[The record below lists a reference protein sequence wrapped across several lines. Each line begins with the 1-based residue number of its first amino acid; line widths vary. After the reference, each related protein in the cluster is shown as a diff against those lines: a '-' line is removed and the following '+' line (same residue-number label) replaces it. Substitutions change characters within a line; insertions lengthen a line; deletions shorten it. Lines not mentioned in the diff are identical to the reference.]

1 VPASTI
7 LLFASDEASGEVIK
21 QALSSVGYTVT
32 VATDPDDGFTRVAE
46 HQLVILDI
54 ESGPRSALDICREIR
69 ATPALAAV
77 PVMCISQTDEVEE
90 RISFL
95 EAGADDV
102 LAKPFDAREL
112 EARVEALLLRF
123 QRSKSLTPVSASPD
137 GKTSPELVRRL
148 AVVFSPKGGTGTTT
162 IATNM
167 AAALAQR
174 KPDRVILVD
183 LNLQFGQAA
192 THLNITPRQ
201 TLADAVR
208 DEAAMR
214 EPELLRTYATRH
226 ESGLFVL
233 PAPASP
239 ELAELVTPRHVE
251 LILAGL
257 VQMFDAVV
265 VDAGSFLDERVLI
278 AFEQA
283 DAVVFTVYPE
293 MAALKALHTLLDYLN
308 EAGSIGSKATF
319 VLNNVFAKEILKL
332 RDVESALGTKVTADL
347 PYDTFL
353 YLKAVNEGVPVV
365 QGAPRSIPAERL
377 IRLANVVF
385 GEDGLVP
392 APAREERRPRRF
404 GRVLR
409 RT

>member
-1 VPASTI
+1 MPASTI
-7 LLFASDEASGEVIK
+7 LVFASDAASGEIINA
-21 QALSSVGYTVT
+21 ALSGVGYTVT
-32 VATDPDDGFTRVAE
+32 VATNPDDGFTQVAE
-46 HQLVILDI
+46 HQLVVLDLA
-54 ESGPRSALDICREIR
+54 SGDRTALDVCREIR
-69 ATPALAAV
+69 ATPALAGV

-90 RISFL
+90 RITFL

-123 QRSKSLTPVSASPD
+123 QRSKNLAPVATSPD
-137 GKTSPELVRRL
+137 GLSTPHLARRL
-148 AVVFSPKGGTGTTT
+148 VVVYSPKGGTGTTT
-162 IATNM
+162 IATNI
-167 AAALAQR
+167 AAAIAQR
-174 KPDRVILVD
+174 KPERVILVD

-208 DEAAMR
+208 DDAAMR

-239 ELAELVTPRHVE
+239 ELADMVTPRHVE
-251 LILAGL
+251 QILAGL

-265 VDAGSFLDERVLI
+265 VDAGSYLDERVLI

-283 DAVVFTVYPE
+283 DAVVLNVYPE
-293 MAALKALHTLLDYLN
+293 MAALKAMHTLLDYLN
-308 EAGSIGSKATF
+308 EAGSVGAKATF
-319 VLNNVFAKEILKL
+319 VLNNMFAKEILKL

-377 IRLANVVF
+377 VSLANNVF
-385 GEDGLVP
+385 GEDGQVAA
-392 APAREERRPRRF
+392 APGADRRPRRF

>member
-7 LLFASDEASGEVIK
+7 LVFASDAASGDIINA
-21 QALSSVGYTVT
+21 ALSGVGYTVT
-32 VATDPDDGFTRVAE
+32 VATNPDDGFTQVAE
-46 HQLVILDI
+46 HQLVILDLA
-54 ESGPRSALDICREIR
+54 SGERTALDVCREIR
-69 ATPALAAV
+69 ATPALAGV

-90 RISFL
+90 RITFL

-102 LAKPFDAREL
+102 LAKPFDGREL

-123 QRSKSLTPVSASPD
+123 QRSKNLAPVATSPD
-137 GKTSPELVRRL
+137 GLSTLQLARRL
-148 AVVFSPKGGTGTTT
+148 VVVYSPKGGTGTTT
-162 IATNM
+162 IATNI
-167 AAALAQR
+167 AAAIAQR
-174 KPDRVILVD
+174 KPERVILVD

-208 DEAAMR
+208 DDAAMR

-239 ELAELVTPRHVE
+239 ELADMVTPRHVE
-251 LILAGL
+251 AILTGL
-257 VQMFDAVV
+257 VQVFDAVI
-265 VDAGSFLDERVLI
+265 VDAGSYLDERVLI
-278 AFEQA
+278 AFEKA
-283 DAVVFTVYPE
+283 DAVVLNVYPE
-293 MAALKALHTLLDYLN
+293 MAALKAMHTLLDYLN
-308 EAGSIGSKATF
+308 EAGSVGAKATF
-319 VLNNVFAKEILKL
+319 VLNNMFAKEILKL

-377 IRLANVVF
+377 VSLANNVF
-385 GEDGLVP
+385 GEDGQV
-392 APAREERRPRRF
+392 AAAQRADRRPSRF